1 VFACL
6 IGRGL
11 ELAPPQLEVQ
21 KYKLDGS
28 LKIRYW
34 GELIGASQDKRLIR
48 AVGNTDQQIFG
59 DYWLRDGDEY
69 FEWYSS
75 LKGYNI
81 LEIHERHSTQIK
93 FWYCNLCCPARF
105 VGQTIVWTDL
115 ALDLLVTPQKQ
126 FFLLDQ
132 DEFALLN
139 LDWDA
144 YAEVWKN
151 VLELLKRF
159 QE

>member
-34 GELIGASQDKRLIR
+34 GELLGASHDERLIW

-69 FEWYSS
+69 LEWYSS

-81 LEIHERHSTQIK
+81 LEIHERHSRQIK
-93 FWYCNLCCPARF
+93 FWYCNLCRPARF

-115 ALDLLVTPQKQ
+115 ALDLMVTPQEQ
-126 FFLLDQ
+126 FILLDQ

-144 YAEVWKN
+144 YAKVWKN
-151 VLELLKRF
+151 LLGLLKRF

>member
-1 VFACL
+1 VFASL

-11 ELAPPQLEVQ
+11 ELEPPRLEVQ
-21 KYKLDGS
+21 KYMLDGS

-34 GELIGASQDKRLIR
+34 GKLIGASQNERLIW
-48 AVGNTDQQIFG
+48 AVGHFDHQIFG
-59 DYWLRDGDEY
+59 DYWLREGDEY

-81 LEIHERHSTQIK
+81 LEIHERHSKQIK

-105 VGQTIVWTDL
+105 VGQAIVWTDL
-115 ALDLLVTPQKQ
+115 ALDLMVTPQKR
-126 FFLLDQ
+126 FVLLDQ
-132 DEFALLN
+132 DELALLN
-139 LDWDA
+139 LGWAA

-151 VLELLKRF
+151 VLDLLKRF

>member
-1 VFACL
+1 MFACL

-21 KYKLDGS
+21 KYTLDGS

-69 FEWYSS
+69 LEWYSS

-81 LEIHERHSTQIK
+81 LEIHERHSRQIK
-93 FWYCNLCCPARF
+93 FWYCNLCRPARF

-115 ALDLLVTPQKQ
+115 ALDLMVTPQKR
-126 FFLLDQ
+126 FVLLDQ

-139 LDWDA
+139 LDWAA
-144 YAEVWKN
+144 YGEVWKN
-151 VLELLKRF
+151 VLDLLKRF
-159 QE
+159 QK